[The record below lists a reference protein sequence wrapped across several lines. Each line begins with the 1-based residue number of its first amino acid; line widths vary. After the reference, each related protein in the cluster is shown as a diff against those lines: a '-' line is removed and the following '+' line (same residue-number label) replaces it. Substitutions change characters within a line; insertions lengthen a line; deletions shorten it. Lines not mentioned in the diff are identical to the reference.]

1 MADGRAATVL
11 LAATDATVSG
21 TKSRAAAAAVDAAA
35 SGWQAQTLQQ
45 QQQQQRAVREG
56 GKYVG
61 GGFSLTPG
69 AFVDA

>member
-45 QQQQQRAVREG
+45 QQQQRAVREG